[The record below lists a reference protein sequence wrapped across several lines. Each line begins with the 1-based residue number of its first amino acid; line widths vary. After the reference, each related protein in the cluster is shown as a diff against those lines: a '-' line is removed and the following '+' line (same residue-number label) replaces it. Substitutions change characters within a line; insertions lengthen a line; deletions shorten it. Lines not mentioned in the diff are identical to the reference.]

1 MGNMNIIMVYHCRI
15 IDVNDEKMWALCFQ
29 ANPYPCVLI
38 ISCWSYRARM
48 TGRIDLT
55 VCCFSLGTQMI
66 LMIHQMPLLWF
77 CVGCIMSL
85 QWMSNRNRKSTQ
97 MGSLPLPCQIAKV
110 YLTHSITKVGW
121 CCIVF
126 APQLLCSGICPSCLN
141 YNDLWR
147 HWWELDAGNH
157 PQMSLSFSYVQV
169 RVLISGWECHH
180 PNWLNWLSYF
190 SEG

>member
-1 MGNMNIIMVYHCRI
+1 MIFVG
-15 IDVNDEKMWALCFQ
+15 ALFSSK
-29 ANPYPCVLI
+29 PISMCVDHILLLI
-38 ISCWSYRARM
+38 RARM

-77 CVGCIMSL
+77 CVRCIMSL
-85 QWMSNRNRKSTQ
+85 QWMSNRNRNQPKWEVFHCHARLRECTSPIA
-97 MGSLPLPCQIAKV
+97 SLKLDDV
-110 YLTHSITKVGW
+110 VLFLHHN
-121 CCIVF
+121 CCAV
-126 APQLLCSGICPSCLN
+126 GICPSCLN

-169 RVLISGWECHH
+169 RVLISGWE
-180 PNWLNWLSYF
+180 
-190 SEG
+190 